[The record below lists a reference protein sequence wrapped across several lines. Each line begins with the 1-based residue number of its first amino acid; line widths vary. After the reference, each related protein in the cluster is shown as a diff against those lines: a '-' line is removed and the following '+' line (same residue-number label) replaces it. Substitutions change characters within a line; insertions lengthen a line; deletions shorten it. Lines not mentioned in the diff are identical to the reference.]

1 MAHGLVQPDCDSC
14 PKKDNYSLS
23 SKYEVTLKALQ
34 LLYKQIW
41 VKYNRGTDKKK
52 IVTD

>member
-1 MAHGLVQPDCDSC
+1 MAHGQTDWDLC
-14 PKKDNYSLS
+14 PKKDNYPLG
-23 SKYEVTLKALQ
+23 SKYEVTSKALQ
-34 LLYKQIW
+34 LSYKQIW